1 MIVPAQEADE
11 GPMRLRHR
19 ARPGQI
25 TSARRAN
32 WKRWQALGKVGDR
45 AGCPHLAFFVGRV
58 RPSIYLNTV

>member
-1 MIVPAQEADE
+1 
-11 GPMRLRHR
+11 MRLRHR